1 MGSTESKTDL
11 PQGENKVYY
20 IISFN
25 QAASAAASYKLTN
38 IQEML
43 ATFTVGILLIGPDLD
58 GERERERPCLSTL
71 IMESSIGEN
80 NKHHTDSK
88 A

>member
-58 GERERERPCLSTL
+58 GERPCLSTL
-71 IMESSIGEN
+71 IMGSSVGEY